1 MTRFPGD
8 ADDLI
13 HIRELELSAYVGVS
27 DKERAGP
34 QRLTVSI
41 TLWPMA
47 GFPEMEDQLEKT
59 VDYASICREVTEF
72 VRGRSDKLI
81 ETLGDAIA
89 WHLLR
94 VFPLRRVRLELR
106 KFILPNVNYV
116 AVSLTR
122 EREAAS

>member
-13 HIRELELSAYVGVS
+13 HIRELEISARVGVP
-27 DKERAGP
+27 DEERSNP

-41 TLWPMA
+41 TLWPDA
-47 GFPEMEDQLEKT
+47 GFHEMEDQIEKT
-59 VDYASICREVTEF
+59 VNYADVCREVKEF
-72 VRGRSDKLI
+72 VGGRSDKLI

-89 WHLLR
+89 RHLLLA
-94 VFPLRRVRLELR
+94 FPLRRVRLELR
-106 KFILPNVNYV
+106 KFILPDVNYV

-122 EREAAS
+122 ER